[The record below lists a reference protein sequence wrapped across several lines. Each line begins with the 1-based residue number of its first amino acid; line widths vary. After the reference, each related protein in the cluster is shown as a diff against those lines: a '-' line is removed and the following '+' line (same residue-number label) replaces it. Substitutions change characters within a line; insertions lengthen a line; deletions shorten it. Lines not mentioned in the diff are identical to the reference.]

1 MKNPGDLGKMT
12 TGGGDL
18 PCICGG
24 YTPLPHPW
32 MGWGTPEH
40 WGGGKPECTPPPAE
54 PHSLRLVSA
63 AAAAAWPP
71 GTIPEVTSLE
81 ALQKMWFCSL
91 KVLLTELLTPSQE
104 TREDLSLSLNFINM
118 TSDHGTQHTFLT
130 ASKNIRV
137 QSEANIWRNHIPPS
151 ITSSSSGTWYH

>member
-12 TGGGDL
+12 TGGGDP

-24 YTPLPHPW
+24 HSPPTSLEGVGNPW
-32 MGWGTPEH
+32 TLRWRQARVH
-40 WGGGKPECTPPPAE
+40 PPPAK
-54 PHSLRLVSA
+54 PHSLRPVSA
-63 AAAAAWPP
+63 AATAAWPP

-81 ALQKMWFCSL
+81 ALQKMWFCSF